1 MNLYQFVVDFVGE
14 VPEQF
19 TFVYVILTIILS
31 LMFFGTFSTLFYWVL
46 RLIRGV
52 I

>member
-1 MNLYQFVVDFVGE
+1 MYQFVVDFIGE

-19 TFVYVILTIILS
+19 TFIYVILTLALS
-31 LMFFGTFSTLFYWVL
+31 VVFFGTFSTLFYWIL

>member
-1 MNLYQFVVDFVGE
+1 MNLYQFVVDFVGV

>member
-19 TFVYVILTIILS
+19 TFVYIILTIILS
-31 LMFFGTFSTLFYWVL
+31 LVIFGTFSTLFYWVL
-46 RLIRGV
+46 RLVRGV